1 MKRILT
7 VAVLLMSVSFL
18 LSGCMTQNQLDEILG
33 EKEPEIIIEKKEE
46 PAIKEE
52 PEVKEE
58 APEIKEEPEVIVKEE
73 PPEIKEEP
81 KVEETP
87 EPVVEKEEEL
97 TAKDF
102 KLELGENAKISPND
116 IQSLYG
122 EDVEMLQRFNDFS
135 GKKAPDFQMTNLDG
149 ETLTLSDY
157 LGQNIILEFMGTW
170 CPSCKKTI
178 GNNESFN
185 GSYEGATI
193 IGLGINE
200 NNESLS
206 QYVLDNNI
214 EATEYMLVDEEVED
228 AYDIFFVPLYVF
240 IDKEGYLQMML
251 VGNVPE
257 SMLVAYADKSFN

>member
-52 PEVKEE
+52 PKVEETPEVKEE
-58 APEIKEEPEVIVKEE
+58 PKIEEEPKTE
-73 PPEIKEEP
+73 EEP

-87 EPVVEKEEEL
+87 EVVVEEEEL

-102 KLELGENAKISPND
+102 KLELGENAKITPQD
-116 IQSLYG
+116 IQWLYG
-122 EDVEMLQRFNDFS
+122 DDVEMLQRFNDFS
-135 GKKAPDFQMTNLDG
+135 GKAAPDFEMTDLDG
-149 ETLTLSDY
+149 NASKLSDY
-157 LGQNIILEFMGTW
+157 LGQNIVLEFMGTW

-178 GNNESFN
+178 KNNESFN
-185 GSYEGATI
+185 TSYGEATI
-193 IGLGINE
+193 IGLGVNE
-200 NNESLS
+200 TKESLS
-206 QYVLDNNI
+206 QYILDNNI
-214 EATEYMLVDEEVED
+214 ETTKYVLIDEEVED

-240 IDKEGYLQMML
+240 IDSEGTIQMML

-257 SMLVAYADKSFN
+257 SMLVDYADKSFK